1 MADAS
6 IQDRQPDP
14 ALFSFLEQTLQLMD
28 RGLDYEILT
37 NIFEMQILSRFGV
50 ALNVHECCVCHR
62 VGLPFDFSFRLGGV
76 LCPDHYDRDERRAHW
91 DPNALYLLDRFQVV
105 KFSELETISIH
116 DEMKKE
122 LRKCLDQLY
131 DEYVGIHLKAKKF
144 IDSLGSWGEIL
155 KDQSGGKK

>member
-1 MADAS
+1 MMMDSAISKIFMRFKAFRGINQDLFRLSYATYILALVMLVYRIVNL
-6 IQDRQPDP
+6 IQL
-14 ALFSFLEQTLQLMD
+14 LFAFLEQTLHLMD

-62 VGLPFDFSFRLGGV
+62 VGLPFDFPSVWGV

-91 DPNALYLLDRFQVV
+91 DPNALYLLDRFQGV

-116 DEMKKE
+116 DE
-122 LRKCLDQLY
+122 
-131 DEYVGIHLKAKKF
+131 G
-144 IDSLGSWGEIL
+144 
-155 KDQSGGKK
+155 

>member
-14 ALFSFLEQTLQLMD
+14 ALFAFLEQTLQLMD

-62 VGLPFDFSFRLGGV
+62 VGLPFDFHSAWVVSFAQIIMIVTKDGPTGIQM
-76 LCPDHYDRDERRAHW
+76 P
-91 DPNALYLLDRFQVV
+91 
-105 KFSELETISIH
+105 SICWIVF
-116 DEMKKE
+116 KP
-122 LRKCLDQLY
+122 
-131 DEYVGIHLKAKKF
+131 
-144 IDSLGSWGEIL
+144 
-155 KDQSGGKK
+155 